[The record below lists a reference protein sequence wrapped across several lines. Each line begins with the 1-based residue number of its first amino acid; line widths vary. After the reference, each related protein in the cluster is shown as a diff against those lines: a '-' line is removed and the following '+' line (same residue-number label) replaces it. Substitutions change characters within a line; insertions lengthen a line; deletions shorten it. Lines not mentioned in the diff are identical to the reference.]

1 MPEMNGFEFLQAFKS
16 QERFRHIPVI
26 VLTAVEE
33 REEKVKALSLGA
45 DDFLLKPVDVRELS
59 LRIKNALELKGYRD
73 ALQEKVEERTKQ
85 LREAYD
91 ELKITQ
97 LEIVRKLGR
106 AAEFRDDETGKHI
119 IRMSNYVALMAEK
132 LGKDREYIELI
143 LYAAPMHDIGKI
155 GIPDRILL
163 KPGKLT
169 PSEFE
174 VMKMHTTIGAEIIGE
189 SAYPVLRLAREI
201 ALTHHERW
209 DGMGYPSGLKG
220 RDIPL
225 SGRMVAIAD
234 VFDALTS
241 DRIYRKAWS
250 VERAVDYIRDNRGR
264 HFDPELVDLFLSNL
278 DEMLLI
284 KEKYRDD
291 SREKPFL
298 HSILERFKNKD
309 EEEKPSEKEGG
320 KLPEA

>member
-1 MPEMNGFEFLQAFKS
+1 MMPEMNGFEFLQAFKS
-16 QERFRHIPVI
+16 QEKFRHIPVI

-73 ALQEKVEERTKQ
+73 ALQEKVDERTKQ
-85 LREAYD
+85 LKEAYE

-189 SAYPVLRLAREI
+189 SDYPVLRLAREI
-201 ALTHHERW
+201 ALTHHEKW
-209 DGMGYPSGLKG
+209 DGSGYPAGLKG
-220 RDIPL
+220 KDIPL

-250 VERAVDYIRDNRGR
+250 VERAVDYIRENRGK
-264 HFDPELVDLFLSNL
+264 HFDPELVDLFLNYL
-278 DEMLLI
+278 EDIIKI
-284 KEKYRDD
+284 KEAYKDKKK
-291 SREKPFL
+291 EKPFL
-298 HSILERFKNKD
+298 YFILERFKYENHA
-309 EEEKPSEKEGG
+309 EEAPGKEKP
-320 KLPEA
+320 